1 MQAVDEYLQTIR
13 PKSILDKGFLK
24 RRSEDQ
30 LALERKTNAQQ
41 LARSATRTISDRKC
55 RAEIKV
61 AVYNHLVPIL
71 EQHHRAQQQLRR
83 TCRQLFVCLG
93 GALMLTI
100 AVAVVL

>member
-13 PKSILDKGFLK
+13 PKGILAQGFLK
-24 RRSEDQ
+24 KRSEDQ
-30 LALERKTNAQQ
+30 LALERKSNAQQ
-41 LARSATRTISDRKC
+41 LARSTTRTIPDRKC

-83 TCRQLFVCLG
+83 TCRHVIVCLS
-93 GALMLTI
+93 GALMLII
-100 AVAVVL
+100 AAAVVL